1 MKLWKLSNSLWY
13 IVHHGIAGIHN
24 IKCYKI
30 IWQIQITITQKKKKK
45 NCKDFEKKNLNEYHD
60 FYLKRNP
67 LLLADVFENF
77 TKMCLQSFS

>member
-1 MKLWKLSNSLWY
+1 MLQNYMADSNY
-13 IVHHGIAGIHN
+13 NNA
-24 IKCYKI
+24 
-30 IWQIQITITQKKKKK
+30 KKKKK
-45 NCKDFEKKNLNEYHD
+45 NCKDFEKKNLNENHD

>member
-24 IKCYKI
+24 IKYYEI
-30 IWQIQITITQKKKKK
+30 IWQIQIKITQKNKKLKR
-45 NCKDFEKKNLNEYHD
+45 FWKKNLNEYHD
-60 FYLKRNP
+60 LYLKRNT